1 MPFATLKETIT
12 FQNYFFPL
20 GFSGITLIKYK
31 TAGSRSKDCSVIL
44 VSAS

>member
-1 MPFATLKETIT
+1 MPFATLKGTIT

-31 TAGSRSKDCSVIL
+31 RTKLQVI
-44 VSAS
+44 VA